1 MIESIIL
8 SFQNEK
14 IAFSELEIRQVLR
27 NGILPHT
34 LEPYLGF
41 YQTSKPCG
49 NDITSELM
57 DFKTSGEAT
66 SFEIH

>member
-1 MIESIIL
+1 MIKSL
-8 SFQNEK
+8 R
-14 IAFSELEIRQVLR
+14 IASLTTALH

>member
-1 MIESIIL
+1 MH
-8 SFQNEK
+8 K
-14 IAFSELEIRQVLR
+14 IATLASI
-27 NGILPHT
+27 GILPHA

>member
-1 MIESIIL
+1 MPL
-8 SFQNEK
+8 DK
-14 IAFSELEIRQVLR
+14 R
-27 NGILPHT
+27 NGILPYT
-34 LEPYLGF
+34 LEPYLEF
-41 YQTSKPCG
+41 YQTSKPYG